1 MKTIKMIVKR
11 WVKIVKMITLEITYD
26 NETQQKE
33 LLKKII
39 TNIETTLE
47 DNKII
52 CAFRKESQYDYY
64 FSDLEK
70 DAQEQLQLK
79 IKQRKDK

>member
-1 MKTIKMIVKR
+1 MIVKR

-52 CAFRKESQYDYY
+52 CVFSKESQYDYY
-64 FSDLEK
+64 YYDLEK

>member
-1 MKTIKMIVKR
+1 
-11 WVKIVKMITLEITYD
+11 MITLEITYD

-33 LLKKII
+33 LLRKII
-39 TNIETTLE
+39 ANIETTLE

-52 CAFRKESQYDYY
+52 CAFNKETQYDYY
-64 FSDLEK
+64 YSDLEK

-79 IKQRKDK
+79 IKQREDR

>member
-1 MKTIKMIVKR
+1 MIVKR

-47 DNKII
+47 DNEII
-52 CAFRKESQYDYY
+52 CVFNKESQYDYY
-64 FSDLEK
+64 CSDLEK

>member
-1 MKTIKMIVKR
+1 MIVKR

-52 CAFRKESQYDYY
+52 CVFSKESQYDYY
-64 FSDLEK
+64 CSDLEK

>member
-1 MKTIKMIVKR
+1 MIVKR

-39 TNIETTLE
+39 TSIETTLE

-52 CAFRKESQYDYY
+52 CAFSKESQYDYY
-64 FSDLEK
+64 CSDLEK
-70 DAQEQLQLK
+70 GAQEQLQLK

>member
-52 CAFRKESQYDYY
+52 CVFSKESQYDYY
-64 FSDLEK
+64 CSDLEK

>member
-39 TNIETTLE
+39 TNIETTLD
-47 DNKII
+47 DNEII
-52 CAFRKESQYDYY
+52 CVFRKESQYDYY
-64 FSDLEK
+64 CSDLEK
-70 DAQEQLQLK
+70 DSQEQLQLK

>member
-1 MKTIKMIVKR
+1 
-11 WVKIVKMITLEITYD
+11 MITLEITYD

-33 LLKKII
+33 LLRKII
-39 TNIETTLE
+39 ANIETTLE

-52 CAFRKESQYDYY
+52 CAFNKETQYDYY
-64 FSDLEK
+64 YSDLEK

-79 IKQRKDK
+79 IKQREDK